1 MDASKKFV
9 LLAILDGW
17 GISAIEKGNA
27 IVNANCLNMK
37 RLMASFPHTQL
48 GASGDSVGLPRGEV
62 GNTETGHLNLGA
74 GRIIYQDLARI
85 NVSIADGS
93 FFDNPVLTGAIDH
106 AQKQGSKLH
115 IMGLVGAGGVH
126 SNAEHLYALIQLAAR
141 RNFKEV
147 YVHAFTDGRDSPPTA
162 SYSYLQALENL
173 MQKES
178 TGKIASVMGRY
189 WAMDRDLRWDRTAK
203 AYFALTKGE
212 GIKAKSVKEAVD
224 AAYKNNHTDEFIEP
238 TIITTDG
245 TTPIA
250 TIQNND
256 AVIFF
261 NFRIDRPRQLARA
274 FILPSLSVQQSW
286 GFDPYAVKYDKK
298 HTEEKATATP
308 VFERGKMLSNLYF
321 VTMTEYEKSLGNLG
335 AHIAFPPE
343 VIQMPLGRVVSMADK
358 KQLRAAESEKERF
371 VTFYFNGQREVGFEN
386 EDHLIVPSPKVKT
399 YDLKPE
405 MSAHELTDKVLAR
418 LATGSYDLI
427 VMNFA
432 NVDMVG
438 HTGNYEAA
446 VKAVEAVDECVGK
459 LSNYILQTD
468 GTMFITADHGNAE
481 EMLAADGKPSTEHS
495 ANPVPFIAISK
506 DFLGRTQTLP
516 SGVLA
521 DVAPTIVK
529 RLGLEVPSS
538 MTGRN
543 LLETMRY

>member
-17 GISAIEKGNA
+17 GISANEKGNA
-27 IVNANCLNMK
+27 IAHANIPNMK

-48 GASGDSVGLPRGEV
+48 GASGESVGLPRGEV

-106 AQKQGSKLH
+106 AQKQNSKLH

-162 SYSYLQALENL
+162 SYTYLSALEAM

-212 GIKAKSVKEAVD
+212 GVKATSVKEAID
-224 AAYKNNHTDEFIEP
+224 AAYKNKQTDEFIEP
-238 TIITTDG
+238 TIITEDG

-256 AVIFF
+256 SVIFF

-298 HTEEKATATP
+298 HTEEKAAAAP

-343 VIQMPLGRVVSMADK
+343 IIQMPLGRVVAMADK
-358 KQLRAAESEKERF
+358 KQLRASESEKERF

-386 EDHLIVPSPKVKT
+386 EDHMIVPSPKVKT

-405 MSAHELTDKVLAR
+405 MSAHELTEKLMAR
-418 LATGSYDLI
+418 MATDAYSLI
-427 VMNFA
+427 VVNFA
-432 NVDMVG
+432 NADMVG

-446 VKAVEAVDECVGK
+446 IKGVEAVDECIGK
-459 LSNYILQTD
+459 LSNYVLQTE
-468 GTMFITADHGNAE
+468 GTMIITADHGNAE
-481 EMLAADGKPSTEHS
+481 EMLTANGEASTEHS

-543 LLETMRY
+543 LLETMGE